1 MDAGALVRRAMAI
14 LFRPTAA
21 WEGVAAET
29 TTTREVLLG
38 YVAPLAAIPA
48 VCGAIGGVLFGF
60 TIADVGLKAG
70 PVAVALEA
78 IAGFGL
84 TLAGV
89 WLAGHALAALGR
101 MFGGAAEFPQGLRLA
116 AHSGTALWLAGLFYL
131 MPGLQIPAVL
141 LAALWSLY
149 LLYRGIPVL
158 LGVPEDRLLTCF
170 ATALLTVAF
179 IAIVRG
185 ILVAK
190 AAELGGPLSLA

>member
-1 MDAGALVRRAMAI
+1 MDAKALARRAMAI

-21 WEGVAAET
+21 WEAVAGET
-29 TTTREVLLG
+29 TSPRDVLLG

-48 VCGAIGGVLFGF
+48 VCGAAGGVLFGF

-70 PVAVALEA
+70 PIAVILEAVA
-78 IAGFGL
+78 GFAL
-84 TLAGV
+84 TLVGV

-101 MFGGAAEFPQGLRLA
+101 MFGGAADFQKGLRLA
-116 AHSGTALWLAGLFYL
+116 AYSGTALWMAGLFYL
-131 MPGLQIPAVL
+131 LPGLQIPAVL

-149 LLYRGIPVL
+149 LLYRGIPGV

-170 ATALLTVAF
+170 ATALLIVLF

-185 ILVAK
+185 FLVAK